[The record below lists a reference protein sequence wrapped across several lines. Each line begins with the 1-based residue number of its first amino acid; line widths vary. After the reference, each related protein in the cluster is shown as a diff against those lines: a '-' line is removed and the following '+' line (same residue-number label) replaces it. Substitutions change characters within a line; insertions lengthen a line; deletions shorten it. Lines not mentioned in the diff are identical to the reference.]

1 MKLSQQTSL
10 VFSTLSLSSKE
21 YYVTHMT
28 DKTMIHVINMINM
41 TSEKSRNKVSA
52 HYLHFVQGVLSSSL
66 FISILLFRIHSK
78 EDLEM
83 HWHKRRKIEV
93 VKYLAV
99 Q

>member
-1 MKLSQQTSL
+1 
-10 VFSTLSLSSKE
+10 
-21 YYVTHMT
+21 
-28 DKTMIHVINMINM
+28 M

>member
-1 MKLSQQTSL
+1 M
-10 VFSTLSLSSKE
+10 
-21 YYVTHMT
+21 THMT

-41 TSEKSRNKVSA
+41 TGEKSRNKVSA